1 MLRQDVINNFPTE
14 KPRRSRYCPP
24 PEGRSP
30 GAEGTATG
38 ADQPACA
45 DCRGDGQ
52 GREQAGAACRRR
64 RRTRPIAEVEEQWR
78 ETSKVGVVFRRGAR
92 HPLQTQP
99 QPSCSQVDGPGSAKS
114 ASNPLILL
122 GCAGVSGSRRPGAMT
137 DDPAASPT
145 SAD

>member
-30 GAEGTATG
+30 GAEGE
-38 ADQPACA
+38 QP
-45 DCRGDGQ
+45 
-52 GREQAGAACRRR
+52 GAACRRR

-92 HPLQTQP
+92 HPLPTQP
-99 QPSCSQVDGPGSAKS
+99 QPSCSQIGGPGSAKS

-122 GCAGVSGSRRPGAMT
+122 GCAGVSGSVARG
-137 DDPAASPT
+137 DDR
-145 SAD
+145 

>member
-38 ADQPACA
+38 AHQPEGA

-92 HPLQTQP
+92 HPYQRSRNP
-99 QPSCSQVDGPGSAKS
+99 AAARSAV
-114 ASNPLILL
+114 L
-122 GCAGVSGSRRPGAMT
+122 GRPSRRLT
-137 DDPAASPT
+137 L
-145 SAD
+145 

>member
-92 HPLQTQP
+92 HPLPTQP
-99 QPSCSQVDGPGSAKS
+99 RPSCSQVGGPGSAKS

-122 GCAGVSGSRRPGAMT
+122 GCAGVSGSVARG
-137 DDPAASPT
+137 DDR
-145 SAD
+145 